1 MARVFK
7 SLDEFKSSVGEEI
20 GTSDWHTI
28 DQAQINAFADAT
40 GDQQWIHTD
49 PEMAA
54 KGPFGT
60 TIAHGYLTL
69 ALLPVLA
76 EQIYD
81 VQGLAF
87 GMNYGANKL
96 RFPSP
101 VPVDSRVRATGTL
114 KETNDIAIGT
124 QAIMNFV
131 IEIEGAEKP
140 ALVAEVVYV
149 MAAAS

>member
-7 SLDEFKSSVGEEI
+7 SLDEFKSIVGEEI
-20 GTSDWHTI
+20 GTSDWHTV
-28 DQAQINAFADAT
+28 DQAQIDAFADAT
-40 GDQQWIHTD
+40 GDHQWIHVD

-69 ALLPVLA
+69 ALLPMFG
-76 EQIYD
+76 EQVYE

-101 VPVDSRVRATGTL
+101 VPVDSRVRGTATL
-114 KETNDIAIGT
+114 KETNDIPIGT
-124 QAIMNFV
+124 QCVVNFV
-131 IEIEGAEKP
+131 VEIEGADKP

-149 MAAAS
+149 MAAAA

>member
-7 SLDEFKSSVGEEI
+7 SLDEFKGAVGEEI
-20 GTSDWHTI
+20 GSSDWHTV

-49 PEMAA
+49 PDLAA

-69 ALLPVLA
+69 SLLPVLA

-81 VQGLAF
+81 IEGLAF

-124 QAIMNFV
+124 QAVMNFV

>member
-1 MARVFK
+1 MARVFT
-7 SLDEFKSSVGEEI
+7 SLDEFKAAVGEEI
-20 GTSDWHTI
+20 GASDWHTV

-40 GDQQWIHTD
+40 GDRQWIHVD

-54 KGPFGT
+54 KGPFGA

-69 ALLPVLA
+69 ALLPMFG
-76 EQIYD
+76 EQIYE

-101 VPVDSRVRATGTL
+101 VPVDSRVRGVATL
-114 KETNDIAIGT
+114 KETNDIPIGT
-124 QAIMNFV
+124 QAIINFV

-149 MAAAS
+149 MAAAA

>member
-40 GDQQWIHTD
+40 GDPQWIHTD